1 MVAEEVADARDRRAE
16 RTDVTYGNMRVK
28 LSDYI
33 GQVFECKAAWGKRRE
48 ANGKG
53 QEKRKIVDG
62 VYFSPL
68 APCPSPLALP
78 GQCSTQ
84 VMRHAINGPL
94 AQTLHEASVVV
105 HSLTSPTP
113 SHSIGTCHAS
123 KSAKP

>member
-1 MVAEEVADARDRRAE
+1 VRDRRAE

-53 QEKRKIVDG
+53 QEKQQIVDG

-68 APCPSPLALP
+68 APCPSPLALL
-78 GQCSTQ
+78 GQSRTDT
-84 VMRHAINGPL
+84 MNHADNDMT
-94 AQTLHEASVVV
+94 AQSCHP
-105 HSLTSPTP
+105 TSPDLTFLDIAYP
-113 SHSIGTCHAS
+113 IT
-123 KSAKP
+123 